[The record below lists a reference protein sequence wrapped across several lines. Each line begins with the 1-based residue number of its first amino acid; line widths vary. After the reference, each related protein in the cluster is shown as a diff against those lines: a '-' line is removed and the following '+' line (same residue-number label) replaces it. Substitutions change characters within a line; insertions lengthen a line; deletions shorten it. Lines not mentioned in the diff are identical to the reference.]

1 MDSMYDKP
9 ISPPLSSAHTA
20 RAAQHGVLLYIG
32 ALISLYVS
40 RHTGHIIRLLS
51 GIAEPAPHMPELE
64 AACRK
69 AANRVGEH
77 EADRKQRQ
85 RYQRRSTQLTFF
97 LRREL
102 RCDRKRRQR
111 CTAMALRQ
119 CVLMEADV
127 SAEYLAAERKI
138 PDAADDGQYAKCKL
152 FASLL
157 KPFLADIEA
166 TFQSVKADYYSGAD
180 GGLLAQL
187 RVSMQ
192 HESAAILRLILAHYN
207 EAVLL
212 FYKSAGSSLERF
224 FDMVVQRKIDESAAF
239 FRSMGYTGID
249 EKLLGLLI
257 SVQFDSYRR
266 WLYELADDLLSR
278 RLGSAL

>member
-1 MDSMYDKP
+1 MSFF
-9 ISPPLSSAHTA
+9 SSSNSIFT
-20 RAAQHGVLLYIG
+20 VG
-32 ALISLYVS
+32 AIQ
-40 RHTGHIIRLLS
+40 T
-51 GIAEPAPHMPELE
+51 
-64 AACRK
+64 
-69 AANRVGEH
+69 
-77 EADRKQRQ
+77 
-85 RYQRRSTQLTFF
+85 RYKSKD
-97 LRREL
+97 E
-102 RCDRKRRQR
+102 
-111 CTAMALRQ
+111 
-119 CVLMEADV
+119 
-127 SAEYLAAERKI
+127 
-138 PDAADDGQYAKCKL
+138 L

-187 RVSMQ
+187 KASMQ

-212 FYKSAGSSLERF
+212 FYKSAGSSLERY

-239 FRSMGYTGID
+239 FRSMGNIGID